1 MAYIQPYG
9 GKAPRIHPSAF
20 VAPTAVIVGDVEIG
34 AESSIWFGA
43 VLRGDEAEHGIVV
56 GVALVLERTL
66 PLADPTVV
74 VVTGGNIDPARLAAF
89 LSDE

>member
-34 AESSIWFGA
+34 AKSSIWFGA

-56 GVALVLERTL
+56 GARTSIQ
-66 PLADPTVV
+66 DNCVV
-74 VVTGGNIDPARLAAF
+74 HVSA
-89 LSDE
+89 SDEPGRSRLGCALHPAVPQ